1 MTVRGLV
8 LKFEKPLSDKC
19 EGLYPVRLQTFIMD
33 RTAHIKLG
41 RTQKQNTPLERAN
54 LISGPLV
61 RVIHQSIAKRH
72 LKIAIIIRFWMA
84 DELNGK
90 ALSVHHTKPYKN
102 YNFPKRWHFM
112 VLWSVT
118 HPPNNPS
125 KLSGQGNM
133 RNLYFQLITEH
144 QIYSKCE
151 HATELQ
157 GMQVLKDGKGKTKL
171 GFLFF
176 LAVPVMLQSPVG
188 LVV

>member
-1 MTVRGLV
+1 
-8 LKFEKPLSDKC
+8 
-19 EGLYPVRLQTFIMD
+19 MD

-102 YNFPKRWHFM
+102 YKMMALHCTL
-112 VLWSVT
+112 VCDS
-118 HPPNNPS
+118 PS
-125 KLSGQGNM
+125 
-133 RNLYFQLITEH
+133 
-144 QIYSKCE
+144 
-151 HATELQ
+151 
-157 GMQVLKDGKGKTKL
+157 
-171 GFLFF
+171 
-176 LAVPVMLQSPVG
+176 
-188 LVV
+188 